1 MPAILQ
7 VTRHIVERHPAW
19 LVGAWLVCTVL
30 ALVTLI
36 QFASGL
42 PFSTSLSLAEDSVV
56 ERAGL
61 RTRVKLP
68 SAYRSE
74 HLSGLIRVYEDGR
87 PLPHRSRPVRE
98 IEELGLG
105 RHKVSP
111 AGIHLSATGGGVP
124 FENGKQY
131 TARVP
136 VVPSART
143 LMILLAGFI
152 ALSIPVLRL
161 RACRG
166 SLRSLGARISVPMN
180 QTRWSAAIFAIA
192 LAVGGAE
199 WLLRPDFSDGFFTIH
214 GVPHSDAMGWNANA
228 LSLKEGHGFLGAFRG
243 HRGGYPLFLG
253 SVYTLFGDS
262 WWVAK
267 ATNLFLLAT
276 GTMFLF
282 LLGSMVHSRSLGA
295 ALAVW
300 TLVDPAT
307 NALVHRTLTE
317 NLAFALNPAA
327 LVFLVA
333 GFRRGRPAD
342 FAVASLLLAFSN
354 LSRPFTAFTVFACG
368 GILVWLLFRAP
379 SWPLRKV
386 LRAGFAFL
394 LGLIVVL
401 FPWSLRQKLTFDS
414 WSPSANSSV
423 ALFAAA
429 VPAGHTNALNA
440 AHYQMAYDAG
450 IAETDIA
457 AFQAFFKER
466 FREAVLADPAGY
478 LARLGHYTQ
487 DFFGWFSLR
496 EPWQVA
502 LLTLFSA
509 LLILAAAWRRR
520 QPWLALLIPLVPA
533 LLACMPETL
542 VPPVWILMLGGLPWV
557 AGIPGA
563 LLSGTLAGSAF
574 LNVIVGNF
582 ALNRSEFLVSSL
594 FCLVALMWLDWLLRR
609 NGGSASLKTAPG
621 SQVAPW
627 NPLTRPILG
636 ALALV
641 LVCGLPVMGLR
652 TLTTSAMSWQPD
664 ESLAEQALLRTVKQ
678 LPGLDANDPRLKVR
692 AVAMNRLQARFPAGE
707 DAGHISRA
715 FEPRL
720 EDRTV
725 IYPRLVTP
733 AGRHRTMEAGQVPG
747 SSELIPTR
755 GDYLLVV
762 LVNEC
767 DKAPMGH
774 GRRLMEVLA
783 FHPLAAN
790 VGGYRLGKAIY
801 PPASATVKM
810 LLKQSPGL

>member
-1 MPAILQ
+1 MPNILQ
-7 VTRHIVERHPAW
+7 TSGRFVERHPAW
-19 LVGAWLVCTVL
+19 VVGAWLVSTVL
-30 ALVTLI
+30 ALLTLI
-36 QFASGL
+36 QFASGF
-42 PFSTSLSLAEDSVV
+42 PFFTTLSLTEDSVV
-56 ERAGL
+56 ERVGL
-61 RTRVKLP
+61 RMRVKLP
-68 SAYRSE
+68 SEYRKE
-74 HLSGLIRVYEDGR
+74 HLSRLIRVYEDGR
-87 PLPHRSRPVRE
+87 PLPNRSRPVRE
-98 IEELGLG
+98 IEQLGLG

-111 AGIHLSATGGGVP
+111 AGVHLSATGGGVP
-124 FENGKQY
+124 FENGKKY
-131 TARVP
+131 TVRVP

-143 LMILLAGFI
+143 LMVLLAGFTT
-152 ALSIPVLRL
+152 LSIPVFRC
-161 RACRG
+161 RACRR
-166 SLRSLGARISVPMN
+166 SLRNLGARISVSMN
-180 QTRWSAAIFAIA
+180 PTKWCAAVFAIA

-214 GVPHSDAMGWNANA
+214 GVPHSDSMGWNVNA
-228 LSLKEGHGFLGAFRG
+228 LSLKEGHGFVGAFRG

-267 ATNLFLLAT
+267 ASNLFLLAT
-276 GTMFLF
+276 GTLFLF
-282 LLGSMVHSRSLGA
+282 LLGSMVHSRSMGV

-333 GFRRGRPAD
+333 GFRRGRPMD
-342 FAVASLLLAFSN
+342 FAVASLLLAYSN

-368 GILVWLLFRAP
+368 GILVWLLLRAP
-379 SWPLRKV
+379 SWPVRKV
-386 LRAGFAFL
+386 LSAGFAFS
-394 LGLIVVL
+394 LGLMVVL

-414 WSPSANSSV
+414 WSPSANGSV

-429 VPAGHTNALNA
+429 VPAGHVNALNA

-478 LARLGHYTQ
+478 LGRLGHYTK
-487 DFFGWFSLR
+487 DFFSWFSLR
-496 EPWQVA
+496 QPWQVA

-533 LLACMPETL
+533 LPALMPEAV
-542 VPPVWILMLGGLPWV
+542 VPLVWILLIGGLPWV
-557 AGIPGA
+557 AGISGA
-563 LLSGTLAGSAF
+563 LLSGTLAGAAL

-594 FCLVALMWLDWLLRR
+594 FCLVALIWLDWLLRR
-609 NGGSASLKTAPG
+609 TSGNTKLKTAPG

-636 ALALV
+636 VLALV
-641 LVCGLPVMGLR
+641 LVCGLTVMGFR
-652 TLTTSAMSWQPD
+652 TLSTSAMSWQPD
-664 ESLAEQALLRTVKQ
+664 ESMVEQALRHTVKQ
-678 LPGLDANDPRLKVR
+678 WPGLEANDPRLKVM
-692 AVAMNRLQARFPAGE
+692 AVAMCRFQAHFPAGE

-715 FEPRL
+715 FEPRP
-720 EDRTV
+720 EARTV
-725 IYPRLVTP
+725 IYPRLVTS
-733 AGRHRTMEAGQVPG
+733 AGRHQIMEAGQVPG
-747 SSELIPTR
+747 PPDRIPTR
-755 GDYLLVV
+755 GDHLLVV
-762 LVNEC
+762 LVNEG
-767 DKAPMGH
+767 DKAPP
-774 GRRLMEVLA
+774 GRGVRLMEVLA
-783 FHPLAAN
+783 FHPLEAN
-790 VGGYRLGKAIY
+790 DGGYRLGQAIY
-801 PPASATVKM
+801 PPASQTVKR
-810 LLKQSPGL
+810 LLEELPGS